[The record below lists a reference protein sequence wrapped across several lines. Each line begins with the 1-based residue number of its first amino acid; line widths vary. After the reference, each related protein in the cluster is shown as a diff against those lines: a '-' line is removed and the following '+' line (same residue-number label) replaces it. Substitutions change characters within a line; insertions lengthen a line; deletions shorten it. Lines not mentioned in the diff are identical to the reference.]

1 MTRISSYR
9 LLRSLGYEFEV
20 FPESEIKPSKVNV
33 RFKDLFPQLPH
44 HEGKSKE
51 IAEKELYSHQMET
64 LNSLEGGR
72 NVVLISGTGSGKTEA
87 WFFYAAKGK
96 RALVLY
102 PTLALAN
109 DQIRRLEDYSRA
121 LAINPYIIDARRRE
135 LLISKHGTR
144 GLKGVISLADLV
156 ITNPAFLMSDLKRT
170 ASRGSYLLSFIK
182 KLDLIVLDELDFYG
196 PREVALLISM
206 IKIISLLSEGNPQIV
221 VLTAAL
227 GNPDELAE
235 CLTAIN
241 GRETSVIRGDPFRPK
256 NDAYLVLGKNLR
268 IVWEC
273 LRSHKEEILSADVGD
288 DIRSSLESYEI
299 FEKNVYKLVEVGR
312 SLGIDCPQPLIDPA
326 EVISY
331 FERDDGVTI
340 VFTNSIR
347 SAENLRRRLVNE
359 FGVSRVASHHH
370 LVSKREREEIE
381 DAARSGSLRILISP
395 RTLSQGLD
403 IGNVIRIVH
412 LGLPDSLREFRQ
424 REGRKG
430 RREEVGWTESL
441 IFPLYKW
448 DRELLS
454 RGTDALTKWLGLPLE
469 ITLVNP
475 KNKYSKLFE
484 GIFKLLNP
492 DLKRFLTED
501 EIKLLTEL
509 GLISQGELTERGRR
523 VWEMMNFYE
532 FGPPYGFKRVLREDG
547 EQRYLEDIGHCDLVE
562 RFQPGC
568 IDYGNDAIVVDFRRK
583 GRIVTGVLE
592 EPLNYSTVYSFDALA
607 FMLEEYE
614 KVKLEWGERPDLMED
629 YYRGRIGSEVVC
641 VVDPPANG
649 FGLRTKV
656 PNRVYWKL
664 ISSKVKPISVGK
676 TTVLLRESRSLPV
689 IAPTGGVY
697 RDYTYGISVEL
708 DPKEDLTWLRIGLA
722 TLTLVLRLLFRIP
735 IGILYYEVANLGEK
749 KLLMMHEPE
758 SAGLIED
765 LDWSEV
771 ARSIDLFE
779 SDELSEIMMM
789 LIDEEAHYELVT
801 RGLDWSLAKRFAKR
815 AVNYILMKQRIP
827 FMIEGKV
834 FMIPKPSRANKL
846 ISADCIRVDLGETLS
861 IGFLGLYDGENMSV
875 QSITKEFF
883 DSSRVDLSLIES
895 CVNDGFLLV
904 CWDLR
909 SLLEDLSF
917 LNQRSLCY
925 ILRGLRDEGRVV
937 ELRASVEEFL
947 GVDTVSLEDVS
958 RSLWGISGSI
968 KDLVV
973 EAGRSSAE
981 IDFRG
986 TSGWER
992 RTRYLR
998 EKATKII
1005 EERVKAIYLTS
1016 LALRGGQS

>member
-1 MTRISSYR
+1 MTRISSSH

-20 FPESEIKPSKVNV
+20 FSESEIKPSKASV
-33 RFKDLFPQLPH
+33 RFRDLFPQLSH
-44 HEGKSKE
+44 HEGKSRE
-51 IAEKELYSHQMET
+51 IAEKNLYSHQMET
-64 LNSLEGGR
+64 LSSLEKGM

-87 WFFYAAKGK
+87 WFFYAARGK

-109 DQIRRLEDYSRA
+109 DQIRRLEEYSKA
-121 LAINPYIIDARRRE
+121 LAINPHIIDARRRE
-135 LLISKHGTR
+135 LLASKYGTK
-144 GLKGVISLADLV
+144 GLKGVLSLADLV
-156 ITNPAFLMSDLKRT
+156 ITNPAFLMSDLKRA

-182 KLDLIVLDELDFYG
+182 RLDLIVLDELDFYG
-196 PREVALLISM
+196 SREVALLISM

-227 GNPDELAE
+227 GNPDELADY
-235 CLTAIN
+235 LKTIN
-241 GRETSVIRGDPFRPK
+241 GRETSVIRGDPFRPR
-256 NDAYLVLGKNLR
+256 NDTYLILGKNLKS
-268 IVWEC
+268 VWEC
-273 LRSHKEEILSADVGD
+273 LGSHKDQILSADVGD
-288 DIRSSLESYEI
+288 DIRKSLGSYEL

-326 EVISY
+326 EVISH

-359 FGVSRVASHHH
+359 FGVTRVASHHH
-370 LVSKREREEIE
+370 LISKREREEIE
-381 DAARSGSLRILISP
+381 DAARSGELRILISP

-412 LGLPDSLREFRQ
+412 LGLPDSLREFKQ

-430 RREEVGWTESL
+430 RREGVGWTESL

-454 RGTDALTKWLGLPLE
+454 RGTDALTKWLKLPLE

-475 KNKYSKLFE
+475 RNKYSKLFE
-484 GIFKLLNP
+484 GMFKLLNP
-492 DLKRFLTED
+492 DLKRFLEED
-501 EIKLLTEL
+501 EIKLLADL
-509 GLISQGELTERGRR
+509 GLISQGELTERGKR

-532 FGPPYGFKRVLREDG
+532 FGPPYGFKRILMEDG
-547 EQRYLEDIGHCDLVE
+547 EQRYLEDIGNCDLVE

-592 EPLNYSTVYSFDALA
+592 EPFNYSTIYSFDALA

-614 KVKLEWGERPDLMED
+614 KVKLEWGEVPDLIGD
-629 YYRGRIGSEVVC
+629 YYKGKVGSEVIC

-664 ISSKVKPISVGK
+664 ASSKVKPISVGK
-676 TTVLLRESRSLPV
+676 TTVLLRESKSLPV

-708 DPKEDLTWLRIGLA
+708 DPREELVWLRIGLA
-722 TLTLVLRLLFRIP
+722 TLMLVLRLLFRIP
-735 IGILYYEVANLGEK
+735 IGTFYYEVANLGEK

-765 LDWSEV
+765 LDWLEV
-771 ARSIDLFE
+771 AKSIDLFE
-779 SDELSEIMMM
+779 PDELSEIMMM
-789 LIDEEAHYELVT
+789 LIDEEAHHELVT
-801 RGLDWSLAKRFAKR
+801 RGLDWDLARKFARR
-815 AVNYILMKQRIP
+815 AVNYILMKQRVP
-827 FMIEGKV
+827 FMIKGKV

-846 ISADCIRVDLGETLS
+846 LSIDCIRVDLGETLS
-861 IGFLGLYDGENMSV
+861 IGFLGLYDGESMSIQTV
-875 QSITKEFF
+875 TKEFF

-895 CVNDGFLLV
+895 CVNDGFYLV

-909 SLLEDLSF
+909 SLLEDLSS
-917 LNQRSLCY
+917 LNQRTLCY
-925 ILRGLRDEGRVV
+925 IIQGLRDEGRVL
-937 ELRASVEEFL
+937 ELKAPVEEFL
-947 GVDTVSLEDVS
+947 GINPVSLEDIS
-958 RSLWGISGSI
+958 RSFWGTSGSI

-973 EAGRSSAE
+973 EAEKSSAE
-981 IDFRG
+981 IDLRG

-992 RTRYLR
+992 RAKYLR

-1005 EERVKAIYLTS
+1005 EERVKSIYFTL
-1016 LALRGGQS
+1016 LALRGD